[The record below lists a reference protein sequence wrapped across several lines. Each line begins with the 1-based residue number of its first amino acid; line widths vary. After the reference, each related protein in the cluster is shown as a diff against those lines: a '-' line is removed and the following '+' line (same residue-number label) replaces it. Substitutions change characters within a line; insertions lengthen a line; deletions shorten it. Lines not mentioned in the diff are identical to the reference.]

1 MSGSADEGA
10 GNLLECFLVSY
21 SSHLLFRRVPDN
33 PNVWTGGSIVL
44 DEVSGA
50 SSAGSSTYAHVLG
63 YTWRHREWEHLD
75 MEQSARGN
83 VVDSLRGFCSVP

>member
-21 SSHLLFRRVPDN
+21 SSFLLFRRVPDN
-33 PNVWTGGSIVL
+33 PNVWTGGSLVL

-50 SSAGSSTYAHVLG
+50 SSAGSSMYAHAPVFHG
-63 YTWRHREWEHLD
+63 GIVSGSTWIWSSRLVE
-75 MEQSARGN
+75 M
-83 VVDSLRGFCSVP
+83 